1 MPPPVVPQCD
11 GSLGLGSF
19 HTYSWKLDPATLPTV
34 VPPTASTHGSL
45 PGYCTCAL
53 PLLSFELEPVS
64 PLAMHTVMPW
74 IAASWNAAETAL
86 MKAVVM
92 PSAASVAAS
101 SPFDRYQL
109 LESTEHDGS
118 PAPGCAT
125 RWIMSTQPACDP
137 VVM

>member
-19 HTYSWKLDPATLPTV
+19 HTYSWKVDPETSPTV

-53 PLLSFELEPVS
+53 PSLTLELLPVS

-74 IAASWNAAETAL
+74 IAASWNAAVTAL
-86 MKAVVM
+86 TKAVVM
-92 PSAASVAAS
+92 PSAASVPAS
-101 SPFDRYQL
+101 SPLAMYQL

-118 PAPGCAT
+118 PAFGCAT
-125 RWIMSTQPACDP
+125 RWTRSTQPACESC
-137 VVM
+137 VR